1 MPKQKKRKGGNGDK
15 KKKDFPK
22 NVTSAPN
29 QSTSQK
35 KTPAE
40 GTDFVAVASVDKM
53 GNIDGPWIKEIRE
66 IEQDTKHKFG
76 ERGTAIAATN
86 PPFANNADKLAH
98 QHPPNAAVS
107 NIKLMDRKLVKPAP
121 RRRPR
126 KLTIS
131 DQFVGASL
139 GGNLRRLIHLRRKVA
154 IDCTNRKWGW
164 TALMAASGNGHLN
177 CVRYLLTCTAC
188 INIQEKRS
196 GWTALML
203 AARSMNLDIV
213 EYLIRHGADIKAR
226 SSNHQTVYGLGDR
239 VLVGKAIQRGLEAR
253 SKMNKRI
260 KKEEEQHHARGE
272 EQGEG
277 KGQAT
282 NSRKPLLQWN
292 EDDVR
297 LWLKAVGCSKVEKA
311 FEENMVDGEWLL
323 DMNEQALDELGI
335 GDEKVR
341 SKLKL
346 EISRLI
352 LGPD

>member
-1 MPKQKKRKGGNGDK
+1 MGLDRAYGCVGKWPPQLRAVSIDVYSLHKYTGKGGLIDSNSI
-15 KKKDFPK
+15 PYS
-22 NVTSAPN
+22 VLLH
-29 QSTSQK
+29 
-35 KTPAE
+35 
-40 GTDFVAVASVDKM
+40 TDVRKMPSLSLFFFFIFVV
-53 GNIDGPWIKEIRE
+53 ILILR
-66 IEQDTKHKFG
+66 
-76 ERGTAIAATN
+76 
-86 PPFANNADKLAH
+86 L
-98 QHPPNAAVS
+98 HP
-107 NIKLMDRKLVKPAP
+107 
-121 RRRPR
+121 
-126 KLTIS
+126 
-131 DQFVGASL
+131 Q
-139 GGNLRRLIHLRRKVA
+139 
-154 IDCTNRKWGW
+154 
-164 TALMAASGNGHLN
+164 
-177 CVRYLLTCTAC
+177 
-188 INIQEKRS
+188 RS